1 MAERAEIWKRK
12 IAAFAQKEPF
22 FLLVAVLTGA
32 LSFFSRPRLSAVH
45 WDVITTLFSL
55 MLVCIAFE
63 QCGLLTALG
72 SLAAGL
78 FHTRRSL
85 GLMLTAVTGM
95 LAMAVTND
103 VALLTIVPLTI
114 VIAQNARTDPVRLII
129 LETLAANLFSTLTPF
144 GNPQNLYLYSYFH
157 IPPAQFFAVMAPFC
171 AGSAV
176 VLAALGLGWNRGGR
190 LPPAGVQPEIRE
202 PKLLTGAAVAF
213 VCNILS
219 VLHIVDTRISL
230 AVTVGIFLVLAP
242 RLFKQA
248 DYFLLLTFV
257 LFFLFTSSIT
267 AIPAVRT
274 FFAMALHSRPAVL
287 LYATGLSQVLSNVP
301 TAVLLSGFTSRYRE
315 LLYGV
320 SAGGLG
326 TPVASLASIIS
337 YKLYIRKY
345 PGGHYMRPF
354 TIVNFGVLALLLAGL
369 LLGERGL

>member
-1 MAERAEIWKRK
+1 MHGPAVSAQPIEDLPFLARK
-12 IAAFAQKEPF
+12 
-22 FLLVAVLTGA
+22 AVGQ
-32 LSFFSRPRLSAVH
+32 
-45 WDVITTLFSL
+45 I
-55 MLVCIAFE
+55 FE
-63 QCGLLTALG
+63 YPGKF
-72 SLAAGL
+72 AGL
-78 FHTRRSL
+78 RLRLADGEPDFVGENIIPVERGILFLQKLFQR
-85 GLMLTAVTGM
+85 GLDAFKIMEIFQQTASFPPTGTCGRADF
-95 LAMAVTND
+95 LND

-129 LETLAANLFSTLTPF
+129 LETLAANLFSALTPF

-157 IPPAQFFAVMAPFC
+157 IPPAQFFAATVPFC

-202 PKLLTGAAVAF
+202 PKLLMGAAVAF

-242 RLFKQA
+242 RLFRQV

-257 LFFLFTSSIT
+257 LFFLFTGSIT

-287 LYATGLSQVLSNVP
+287 LYAAGLSQVLSNVP

-345 PGGHYMRPF
+345 PGGHYVRPF

-369 LLGERGL
+369 LLGERGV